1 MNEYRYK
8 PGDKVLVKDFLM
20 NNTYAM
26 ESGPSNGIKVG
37 VASDMLRHCGKIVT
51 IKGYRLNRYTVQED
65 AHNRVWTDQMFESVG
80 GVSFQSLL

>member
-8 PGDKVLVKDFLM
+8 PGDRVLVKDFLK
-20 NNTYAM
+20 NNAYAM
-26 ESGPSNGIKVG
+26 ESGPIKGIKAG
-37 VASDMLRHCGKIVT
+37 VVSDMLRHCGKIVT

-65 AHNRVWTDQMFESVG
+65 VYDRVWTDQMFEPVG